1 MIELSVRPCLQ
12 QRIRWQRFFAG
23 SSVSCGILI
32 QMCSPLKAANSL
44 QISIPDH
51 YSSITDQDSGVTTSV
66 KIAKLQVSPPET
78 ISSFAKA
85 EFSVYQGYNFVPAVC
100 GRRLRSHNLSST
112 PLLTRNVVFPST
124 ESENLDIK
132 QHKKLLVESSRF
144 ISDQQQAKSE
154 ELTEQNSVSELSDV
168 KPTDWA
174 YQALRSLTIRYGVTL
189 GYPGGIFAGNR
200 PVSRYEFAA
209 GLAAVLEKVNSM
221 IGGAV
226 GNHYL
231 QEDMMTLRRLQKEY
245 RSVLEQ
251 LHQSIDSLEAR
262 SAKLTAE
269 QFSLTTK
276 LEGQTILGFTNGS
289 NANSTMVARSRLTL
303 STSFS
308 PQNVLVTQLESGN
321 NGLDAIGRAHN
332 KNLNLL
338 GTTGLIADGG
348 GLDYAEYGSN
358 VTLRRLYYSFHPTK
372 NLGVT
377 VGAKMLPRDFI
388 DHNTYANNE
397 AIDFSS
403 SFFLHNPLIVQNQI
417 DRGGGAGAAI
427 AWNPGGGKFTLRSL
441 YIAADANQFNS
452 ARNTGGLFGDRHQ
465 TSVEI
470 EYAPSR
476 RIGLRLQY
484 TNALINNTNINA
496 LGVNAEYSFNRS
508 TGIFS
513 RLGFGNYQGFNTAI
527 DRHLDLQPFSWEVGL
542 GFRDLFL
549 PGTLAGIAIGQPFVT
564 KGLGNTTQTN
574 FETFYNLK
582 LNDNISITP
591 TFSWVTNANNDSSN
605 GTTWEGT
612 FRTVFSF

>member
-1 MIELSVRPCLQ
+1 
-12 QRIRWQRFFAG
+12 
-23 SSVSCGILI
+23 
-32 QMCSPLKAANSL
+32 MCSPLEAANSL
-44 QISIPDH
+44 QISLPDQ
-51 YSSITDQDSGVTTSV
+51 YSSITDKESGVTTKV
-66 KIAKLQVSPPET
+66 ELPKLEVSRPEKN
-78 ISSFAKA
+78 SSFTKA
-85 EFSVYQGYNFVPAVC
+85 EFSVYRDYRFQSAKSSKELRKTIALSDSVAYVAGGEQLADPAVVVDHPSEKQYNSPSAPLFLYDVVL
-100 GRRLRSHNLSST
+100 GSHQ
-112 PLLTRNVVFPST
+112 P
-124 ESENLDIK
+124 ENLNIE
-132 QHKKLLVESSRF
+132 QQKKLLVESPRF
-144 ISDQQQAKSE
+144 INEQEQVKSE

-189 GYPGGIFAGNR
+189 GYPNGIFAGNR
-200 PVSRYEFAA
+200 SLSRYEFAA
-209 GLAAVLEKVNSM
+209 GLAAVLEKVNSI
-221 IGGAV
+221 IGSAV
-226 GNHYL
+226 GNPYV

-245 RSVLEQ
+245 RSALDQ
-251 LHQSIDSLEAR
+251 LQHNVDSIAIR

-276 LEGQTILGFTNGS
+276 LQSQTIIGFTNGS

-303 STSFS
+303 STSFHA
-308 PQNVLVTQLESGN
+308 QNILVTQLESGN
-321 NGLDAIGRAHN
+321 NGLDAIGRAQN
-332 KNLNLL
+332 KNLKLL
-338 GTTGLIADGG
+338 GTTGLIANGG
-348 GLDYAEYGSN
+348 GLDYGEYGSN

-388 DHNTYANNE
+388 DRNRYANNE

-465 TSVEI
+465 TSVEL

-476 RIGLRLQY
+476 RLGLRLQY
-484 TNALINNTNINA
+484 TNALINNTDINA
-496 LGVNAEYSFNRS
+496 FGVNAEYSFNRS

-527 DRHLDLQPFSWEVGL
+527 NRRIDLQPFSWVVGL
-542 GFRDLFL
+542 GFRDLFV

-564 KGLGNTTQTN
+564 NGLGNTTQTN